1 MTGVYVV
8 VAALVLS
15 VAFGL
20 YRRATDGRVRSARGK
35 DQLDE
40 TLLGAELGPSA
51 TFVQFSSEVCAPCRA
66 TQRVLSGIAD
76 DDPRVAHVELDAA
89 ERLDLVQRY
98 GITRT
103 PTVLLLDSAGV
114 VRHKIVGAVR
124 KPEALLALE
133 EVAGRAA

>member
-8 VAALVLS
+8 VVALVLTA
-15 VAFGL
+15 AFGL
-20 YRRATDGRVRSARGK
+20 YRRATDGKARVARRS
-35 DQLDE
+35 DQLDAGA
-40 TLLGAELGPSA
+40 LGADLGSGA

-66 TQRVLSGIAD
+66 TQRVLAGIAD

-89 ERLDLVQRY
+89 NRLDLVERY

-124 KPEALLALE
+124 KPEALEALE
-133 EVAGRAA
+133 EVAGKAA

>member
-8 VAALVLS
+8 VVALVLTA
-15 VAFGL
+15 AFGL
-20 YRRATDGRVRSARGK
+20 YRRATDGKVRAAKGK
-35 DQLDE
+35 DRLDQA
-40 TLLGAELGPSA
+40 LLGAELGPSA

-76 DDPRVAHVELDAA
+76 ADPRVAHVELDAA
-89 ERLDLVQRY
+89 QRLDLVERY

-124 KPEALLALE
+124 RPDALVALE
-133 EVAGRAA
+133 EVAGEAA